1 MKILVQLIDRIN
13 ASNLRERLLMAVLL
27 GVILLLAW
35 DWLVLQPQQDKR
47 QTLRTELTQTQA
59 RLGELTQHMDQ
70 WRTDTEDSVH
80 TVSLEVQR
88 DALRQDV
95 AQLEARLQTLHGG
108 FASPREAVQVLAGIL
123 QDRPGVKVVELANQ
137 PPEPLN
143 QGLDIWNGPSGIFV
157 HRVRLVVEAEFDRVL
172 DFMGLVEDLPEGV
185 FWETLHLEVPEWP
198 VNRVEMTLYGLSADE
213 SWLGL

>member
-47 QTLRTELTQTQA
+47 QTLQTELTQTQA

>member
-47 QTLRTELTQTQA
+47 QTLQTELTQTQA

-88 DALRQDV
+88 DALRQEV
-95 AQLEARLQTLHGG
+95 AQLEGRLQTLHGG